1 MLAPESSGI
10 QSSLGLRV
18 NTESV
23 LETFFTG
30 RAFINETIMS
40 FPWRRSIEN
49 KLALLSKVLNDLKTL
64 IALSTKLLY
73 CSLPCLGRIT
83 HAGQELFMAMDLKVA
98 CASVIISS
106 GCEYLINRTCNAD
119 INDLLLRSCVGMQKK
134 YPVAQSSPKIRARLH
149 QSLFISNTF

>member
-1 MLAPESSGI
+1 MLARESSGI

-40 FPWRRSIEN
+40 IKN
-49 KLALLSKVLNDLKTL
+49 KLALLSKVSNDLKTL
-64 IALSTKLLY
+64 IALSTKLLN

-83 HAGQELFMAMDLKVA
+83 HEGEGLFMATDLKVA
-98 CASVIISS
+98 
-106 GCEYLINRTCNAD
+106 
-119 INDLLLRSCVGMQKK
+119 
-134 YPVAQSSPKIRARLH
+134 
-149 QSLFISNTF
+149 